1 MKQIAICDD
10 ETHALEE
17 LKRYLYEYG
26 ENSRV
31 NLNVVP
37 FCSAEQL
44 LRSNLDFD
52 LVILD
57 IQMEGMDGMQAA
69 GKLRGLGFKSPVL
82 FLTALKDYVFDA
94 FDVDAVNY
102 LVKPVDKKKLFLSL
116 QKALEGE
123 QAGLLIKRGYDYRKI
138 LVSDILYFES
148 AGRKVAV
155 HTAGETLEYY
165 QKIRELPARL
175 GRSFY
180 MPHRSFLVNLS
191 HVKALNGNDVLMD
204 NGDRLPIAK
213 GKKEGL
219 TACLLRHFR
228 GETDA

>member
-1 MKQIAICDD
+1 MAAVGPDKIVFIGTTEGFGDGLQLTDR
-10 ETHALEE
+10 E
-17 LKRYLYEYG
+17 L
-26 ENSRV
+26 S
-31 NLNVVP
+31 P
-37 FCSAEQL
+37 FQL
-44 LRSNLDFD
+44 GVEVGGRLA
-52 LVILD
+52 
-57 IQMEGMDGMQAA
+57 QAA

-191 HVKALNGNDVLMD
+191 HVKALDGNDVLMD